1 MLDKKTTAVLKVLG
15 KLGEDSAYKVITV
28 DEILASLSSRNQY
41 DADSIKQIIEYLCKQ
56 EYIVL
61 KFEEDA
67 TFCYSLLPK
76 ARIYLEQNNANIK
89 PKKQR
94 LPYGWLIL
102 SLVMSGIGAF
112 GANLLF
118 YYLFG

>member
-1 MLDKKTTAVLKVLG
+1 MLDKKTTSVLKVLG
-15 KLGEDSAYKVITV
+15 KLGEDCAYKVITV
-28 DEILASLSSRNQY
+28 EEILTSLSSRNQY
-41 DADSIKQIIEYLCKQ
+41 DADGIKQIIEYLCKQ

-76 ARIYLEQNNANIK
+76 ARIYLEQESAK
-89 PKKQR
+89 GKVKKQH

-102 SLVMSGIGAF
+102 CMISCAVGSF
-112 GANLLF
+112 VANLLF
-118 YYLFG
+118 YYLLG

>member
-15 KLGEDSAYKVITV
+15 KLGEDSAYKVVTV
-28 DEILASLSSRNQY
+28 DEILGTLTSKSQY

-56 EYIVL
+56 EYIIL

-76 ARIYLEQNNANIK
+76 ARIYLEQEGAK
-89 PKKQR
+89 GKVKKQH
-94 LPYGWLIL
+94 LPYGWIVLCMIACMVG
-102 SLVMSGIGAF
+102 SF

-118 YYLFG
+118 YYFLG

>member
-15 KLGEDSAYKVITV
+15 KFGEDCAYKVVTV
-28 DEILASLSSRNQY
+28 EEIMSALSSRSQY

-76 ARIYLEQNNANIK
+76 ARIYLEQEAAK
-89 PKKQR
+89 SKVKKQH
-94 LPYGWLIL
+94 LPYGWLML
-102 SLVMSGIGAF
+102 CMLACAVGSF
-112 GANLLF
+112 GANLIF
-118 YYLFG
+118 YYLLG

>member
-1 MLDKKTTAVLKVLG
+1 MTV
-15 KLGEDSAYKVITV
+15 EEIMSA
-28 DEILASLSSRNQY
+28 LNSRSQY

-76 ARIYLEQNNANIK
+76 ARIYLEQETAK
-89 PKKQR
+89 SKVKKQH
-94 LPYGWLIL
+94 LPYGWIMLCML
-102 SLVMSGIGAF
+102 ACAVGSF
-112 GANLLF
+112 GANLVF
-118 YYLFG
+118 YYLLG

>member
-1 MLDKKTTAVLKVLG
+1 MLDKKTTTVLKVLG

-28 DEILASLSSRNQY
+28 DEILSTLSSRSQY
-41 DADSIKQIIEYLCKQ
+41 DADSVKQIIEFLCKQ

-61 KFEEDA
+61 KFEEDT

-76 ARIYLEQNNANIK
+76 ARIYLEQDNVKVK

-102 SLVMSGIGAF
+102 NSLLSAVGCFVAT
-112 GANLLF
+112 LLF
-118 YYLFG
+118 YYILG

>member
-15 KLGEDSAYKVITV
+15 KLGEDCAYKVVTV
-28 DEILASLSSRNQY
+28 EEILSSMSSRNQY
-41 DADSIKQIIEYLCKQ
+41 DADSIKQVIEFLRKQ

-61 KFEEDA
+61 KFEEDV

-76 ARIYLEQNNANIK
+76 ARIYLEQDTTKAK

-94 LPYGWLIL
+94 LPYGWVVLNM
-102 SLVMSGIGAF
+102 VMSAVGCF
-112 GANLLF
+112 VANLLF
-118 YYLFG
+118 YYFLG

>member
-15 KLGEDSAYKVITV
+15 KLGEDCAYKVVTV
-28 DEILASLSSRNQY
+28 EEILSSLNSRNQY
-41 DADSIKQIIEYLCKQ
+41 DVDSVKQIIEFLQKQ

-61 KFEEDA
+61 KFKEDI

-76 ARIYLEQNNANIK
+76 ARIYLEQNTTSAK

-102 SLVMSGIGAF
+102 SMLMSAVGAF
-112 GANLLF
+112 VANFLF
-118 YYLFG
+118 YYFLG

>member
-15 KLGEDSAYKVITV
+15 KFGEDCAYKVVTV
-28 DEILASLSSRNQY
+28 EEIMSALNSRSQY

-76 ARIYLEQNNANIK
+76 ARIYLEQETAK
-89 PKKQR
+89 SKVKKQH
-94 LPYGWLIL
+94 LPYGWIMLCML
-102 SLVMSGIGAF
+102 ACAVGSF
-112 GANLLF
+112 GANLVF
-118 YYLFG
+118 YYLLG

>member
-15 KLGEDSAYKVITV
+15 KLGEDCAYKVITV
-28 DEILASLSSRNQY
+28 EEILSSLNSRNQY
-41 DADSIKQIIEYLCKQ
+41 DIDSVKQIIEYLCKQ

-76 ARIYLEQNNANIK
+76 ARIYLEQDSAK
-89 PKKQR
+89 TKTKKQH
-94 LPYGWLIL
+94 LPYGWLML
-102 SLVMSGIGAF
+102 CLLVCMLGSFA
-112 GANLLF
+112 ANLLF
-118 YYLFG
+118 YYFLG

>member
-15 KLGEDSAYKVITV
+15 KLGEDCAYKVVTV
-28 DEILASLSSRNQY
+28 DEILSSLNSRNQY
-41 DADSIKQIIEYLCKQ
+41 DTDSIKQIIEFLQKQ

-61 KFEEDA
+61 KFREDI

-76 ARIYLEQNNANIK
+76 ARIYLEQNNTNAK

-94 LPYGWLIL
+94 ISYSWLIL
-102 SLVMSGIGAF
+102 CAFMSAVGTF
-112 GANLLF
+112 VANFLF
-118 YYLFG
+118 YYFLG

>member
-15 KLGEDSAYKVITV
+15 KFGEDCAYKVITV
-28 DEILASLSSRNQY
+28 EEILTALSSRSQY
-41 DADSIKQIIEYLCKQ
+41 DADSVKQIIEYLCKQ

-76 ARIYLEQNNANIK
+76 ARIYLEQENAK
-89 PKKQR
+89 VKVKKQH
-94 LPYGWLIL
+94 LPYGWLFLCMFSCALGSFI
-102 SLVMSGIGAF
+102 
-112 GANLLF
+112 ANLLF
-118 YYLFG
+118 YYFLG

>member
-15 KLGEDSAYKVITV
+15 KFGEDCAYKVVTV
-28 DEILASLSSRNQY
+28 EEIMSALNSRSQY
-41 DADSIKQIIEYLCKQ
+41 DADSIKQIIEYFCKQ

-76 ARIYLEQNNANIK
+76 ARIYLEQETAK
-89 PKKQR
+89 SKVKKQH
-94 LPYGWLIL
+94 LPYGWIMLCML
-102 SLVMSGIGAF
+102 ACAVGSF
-112 GANLLF
+112 GANLVF
-118 YYLFG
+118 YYLLG